1 MLPPDRVL
9 ALHRR
14 ALDALIAPPHGR
26 PQPARIAHHAE
37 AAGDA
42 DAVLRYAVAAGEQAA
57 ALGAH
62 REAAAQFARALRFG
76 DGLASAQR
84 AELLERRSY
93 ECYLIDA
100 IPDAIAARQAA
111 LSEHR
116 DREDRR
122 REGDAHRWLS
132 RLEWFAGDNTTAEV
146 HARAAVEL
154 LETLPPGRELAM
166 AYSNM
171 AQLRTMA
178 YNVEQARRW
187 GLRAIELAEQ
197 LGETEIRCTH

>member
-1 MLPPDRVL
+1 
-9 ALHRR
+9 
-14 ALDALIAPPHGR
+14 LIVPAHGK

-42 DAVLRYAVAAGEQAA
+42 DAVLRYAEMAGRQAA

-76 DGLASAQR
+76 DGLSGERR

-100 IPDAIAARQAA
+100 IDDAIAAGQAA

-116 DREDRR
+116 CGGDRL

-132 RLEWFAGDNTTAEV
+132 RLQWFAGDTPTAEA
-146 HARAAVEL
+146 HARAAIEL
-154 LETLPPGRELAM
+154 LEPLPPGRELAM

-171 AQLRTMA
+171 AQLRT
-178 YNVEQARRW
+178 
-187 GLRAIELAEQ
+187 LANN
-197 LGETEIRCTH
+197 